1 MKDMEPADSLE
12 RAIEQL
18 HVTTRAETDRHI
30 LDDAFAALMKPA
42 SKEQAGTTDWRTPAI
57 RRIAIPVAVAA
68 AVLLAFIFFFEA
80 SSQKAVTLGQIQTAL
95 AKADNL
101 CISTYRAGEAEPFR
115 QVWSSKPLGV
125 KLFKVGRG
133 NQAQFTLLDVVNAAK
148 RTKFVSSGY
157 IQTEA
162 ISQSMIAELEKSQA
176 ESFGLLPFS
185 DANDV
190 PDDAQWSH
198 LDDRQVAATVPGADV
213 YDLTWVPKTAPSESG
228 MHRLCR
234 LFVDARTHLPERAEW
249 YTKTTP
255 EDEYGFEVF
264 AVVAYPDQS
273 DIQAIVRN
281 TFGPRPSEE
290 PEYIGTPGADR

>member
-1 MKDMEPADSLE
+1 MKDMEPADGLE
-12 RAIEQL
+12 RAIEHL
-18 HVTTRAETDRHI
+18 HITTRAEADRRI

-42 SKEQAGTTDWRTPAI
+42 SGEQSGTTAWGIPAI
-57 RRIAIPVAVAA
+57 RKIVIPTAVAA
-68 AVLLAFIFFFEA
+68 AILLAFIFFFHA
-80 SSQKAVTLGQIQTAL
+80 SSQKAVTFGQIQTAL
-95 AKADNL
+95 ARADNV

-115 QVWSSKPLGV
+115 QEWASKPLGV
-125 KLFKVGRG
+125 KLFKIGRG
-133 NQAQFTLLDVVNAAK
+133 NQAQFTLLDIVNAAK
-148 RTKFVSSGY
+148 RTKYVSSGY

-162 ISQSMIAELEKSQA
+162 ISQSAVADLEKSQS

-198 LDDRQVAATVPGADV
+198 LDDRQVAAAVPGADV
-213 YDLTWVPKTAPSESG
+213 YDLTWVPKSAPAESG

-234 LFVDARTHLPERAEW
+234 LFVDARTRLPKRAEW

-264 AVVAYPDQS
+264 AVVTYPDQG
-273 DIQAIVRN
+273 DIQTVVRS